1 MIDPITAAAAATKAY
16 AGVKAF
22 IEAGKSIEDTFS
34 VVARWQGHASDV
46 LYANKRQEKR
56 TNPLKKVVFADS
68 IEAEAA
74 QMFAAKK
81 RIETQKREL
90 IENMDYLSK
99 MSVEEQ
105 TLYKKWVELQEPSM
119 IRDKSQI
126 AELYPTQWAP
136 TDINNLEQT
145 IKEIEALEPYVEII
159 EDAKDSTK
167 WTYLRRMIHTMGF
180 TANPGRNVK
189 INIHDS

>member
-46 LYANKRQEKR
+46 LYANQRQQKRR
-56 TNPLKKVVFADS
+56 NPLKEVVFANS

-81 RIETQKREL
+81 RIENQRKEL
-90 IENMDYLSK
+90 ITLLQYAYGNEG
-99 MSVEEQ
+99 VEEYRNCMKEVQ
-105 TLYKKWVELQEPSM
+105 AQRQREVYAQQE
-119 IRDKSQI
+119 
-126 AELYPTQWAP
+126 
-136 TDINNLEQT
+136 
-145 IKEIEALEPYVEII
+145 
-159 EDAKDSTK
+159 AKDALVKSF
-167 WTYLRRMIHTMGF
+167 WIAVLVGVAGF
-180 TANPGRNVK
+180 LIVFIVNSVSG
-189 INIHDS
+189 S